1 MNINA
6 NQITQTVKQVIAIVG
21 LACAAVAVLKVMGVQ
36 VPIRAS
42 VTDLCLLAAACG
54 LNR

>member
-6 NQITQTVKQVIAIVG
+6 NQITQTIKQAVALVG
-21 LACAAVAVLKVMGVQ
+21 LACAAVAVLKLLGVQ
-36 VPIRAS
+36 VPIRAGINE
-42 VTDLCLLAAACG
+42 LCLVAAACG